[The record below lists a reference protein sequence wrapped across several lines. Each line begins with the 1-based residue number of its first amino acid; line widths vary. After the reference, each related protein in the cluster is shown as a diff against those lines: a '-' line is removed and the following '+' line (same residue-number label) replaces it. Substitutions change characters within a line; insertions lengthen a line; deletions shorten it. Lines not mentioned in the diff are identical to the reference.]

1 MRKLPHIRKAEIIY
15 QNNATTHRDS
25 NGTPTLYLLAN
36 FHCHTMF
43 VIQIMNLKTRRN
55 SVGETQDDLILI
67 HMNINLNIS
76 KAPL

>member
-15 QNNATTHRDS
+15 QNNAT
-25 NGTPTLYLLAN
+25 TPTLYLLAN